1 MEQPSWAAVIPN
13 KYLYA
18 KDINAVQKILI
29 GLISGLSN
37 IKGYCF
43 ATNDYFSEIL
53 DLSKVRV
60 SQLITDLEKKGYL
73 GRVIYRNDKQQV
85 EKRILILIM
94 DKEIDL
100 PLKFTIPPIEND
112 NTLPLEIIIPP
123 IRNFKDNKNNNKNIN
138 NNNNNRIQV
147 KPTQQEVIDFFISK
161 GSTEEKAKQAYEYYE
176 VADWHDAKGNRVK
189 NWKQKMLSVWIN
201 NNNFTKTTKTQNNAK
216 STSEYYKEHYD
227 RNLKWATEW
236 DIAEGRQPFSTGEE
250 NG

>member
-18 KDINAVQKILI
+18 KDINSVQKILI

-43 ATNDYFSEIL
+43 ASNEYFADIL

-94 DKEIDL
+94 DKDIPL

-112 NTLPLEIIIPP
+112 DTLPLEIIVPP
-123 IRNFKDNKNNNKNIN
+123 IENFKDNKNSNKNTN
-138 NNNNNRIQV
+138 KNTNRIQA
-147 KPTQQEVIDFFISK
+147 KPTQDEVISYFLEK
-161 GSTEEKAKQAYEYYE
+161 GSTEILAKQAYEYYE
-176 VADWHDAKGNRVK
+176 VADWYDAKGNKVK

-201 NNNFTKTTKTQNNAK
+201 NNNFTKITKTTNNGK
-216 STSEYYKEHYD
+216 TTSDYYRENYE
-227 RNLKWATEW
+227 RNLTWANEW
-236 DIAEGRQPFSTGEE
+236 DILEGRQPIFGSEE